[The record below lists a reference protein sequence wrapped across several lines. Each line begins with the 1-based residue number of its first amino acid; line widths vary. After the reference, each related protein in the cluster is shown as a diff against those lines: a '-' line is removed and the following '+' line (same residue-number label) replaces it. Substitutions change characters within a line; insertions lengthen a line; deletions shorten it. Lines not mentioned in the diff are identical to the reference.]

1 MKTYRKV
8 DTWKLT
14 WLKCVILRHVFLS
27 FTHFSHTV
35 YRNVICFYHTIHESL
50 KWVIFRWFILTWSD
64 WLLNISYVCFTLIL
78 FTFDFLTQIFMYF
91 HIQYFPMIHFFHNS
105 FIVKCDYPP
114 PHIMLFFSTINI
126 CTIFS
131 RFFFLII
138 YIFPHASFIYKLDS
152 FFDDEFIFTYN
163 VSHDSFNFTHDS
175 SSQLIYFYD
184 IFATFVF
191 MFLFPH
197 GWGFLTWYLRFQM
210 WFSRMVH
217 LLYFNKASYIIHA
230 ISRD

>member
-1 MKTYRKV
+1 MFHLNFIYIWFSYTN
-8 DTWKLT
+8 
-14 WLKCVILRHVFLS
+14 IHV
-27 FTHFSHTV
+27 FSHT
-35 YRNVICFYHTIHESL
+35 
-50 KWVIFRWFILTWSD
+50 IFSHDSFFSQFIYSQM
-64 WLLNISYVCFTLIL
+64 WLS
-78 FTFDFLTQIFMYF
+78 
-91 HIQYFPMIHFFHNS
+91 
-105 FIVKCDYPP
+105 PP